1 MQWIVDTRME
11 EVTPMGEGELNAKE
25 NKEMICLHE
34 KYPIL
39 TLLQPFLST
48 LILSFIFLIENALS
62 GIGHTLL
69 FVLKYNIY
77 NPKL

>member
-1 MQWIVDTRME
+1 MNWRLSTFINHLEKGANIILMQWIVDTRME

-48 LILSFIFLIENALS
+48 LILSFIF
-62 GIGHTLL
+62 
-69 FVLKYNIY
+69 
-77 NPKL
+77 